1 MNFIKKAIEQAT
13 SSNRAYLYIFSNN
26 SILVKETSKDLVSIP
41 CFEKTMMAQLRLKG
55 VCFFG
60 TYKSVS
66 CYCAKITPGNLSDTL
81 TNILSGKYKFIN
93 LRSLFGKIDP
103 MFWSIAGY
111 ARQIFDWNINFQ
123 FCGKCGNPT
132 TRKTDEHARLCE
144 KCNLT
149 FYPRISPA
157 IITAV
162 IKNKQILLARGI
174 NFPDKKMFSVL
185 AGFVE
190 PGETLEE
197 CVKREIFEEVG
208 IIVKNIQ
215 YFGSQS
221 WPFPDSLMIG
231 FIAEYEKGKISI
243 DTQEIVGAH
252 WFAADNLPAIPGKQ
266 TIAGKLI
273 EWFSLQNKLAIAP
286 GDE

>member
-1 MNFIKKAIEQAT
+1 MDFIKRAIEQAT
-13 SSNRAYLYIFSNN
+13 SSTIAYFYIFSNN

-41 CFEKTMMAQLRLKG
+41 CFEKTMIKHLRLKG

-60 TYKSVS
+60 TYKRVP
-66 CYCAKITPGNLSDTL
+66 CYCAKITSDNLSDTL
-81 TNILSGKYKFIN
+81 PHILSGNNKFIN
-93 LRSLFGKIDP
+93 LRSLFRKIDP

-132 TRKTDEHARLCE
+132 TRKTDEHARQCE

-162 IKNKQILLARGI
+162 IRSNQILLARGI

-208 IIVKNIQ
+208 IILLRQLNI
-215 YFGSQS
+215 
-221 WPFPDSLMIG
+221 
-231 FIAEYEKGKISI
+231 
-243 DTQEIVGAH
+243 
-252 WFAADNLPAIPGKQ
+252 
-266 TIAGKLI
+266 
-273 EWFSLQNKLAIAP
+273 
-286 GDE
+286 